1 MPFPPLKFEN
11 QSLKLLDQRLLPE
24 KEEWVSCKTSVQ
36 VFHAIRSMI
45 VRGAPAIG
53 ITAGYGLYLGV
64 LNFKGSSEAFIK
76 KLKKEAEYLK
86 ESRPTAV
93 NLANI
98 IDRIAAKVEQQYH
111 SERSE
116 GSRDSSASGLR
127 MTQKLVSL
135 VLKEAIAAHKEDDQL
150 CRAMGRH
157 GAELLK
163 NGSRV
168 LTHCNAGGLA
178 TTGYG
183 TALGVLY
190 AAKSQGKKISV
201 YADETRPLLQGA
213 RLTAWE
219 LSKSKIPCTLICD
232 NMAASIMRAGKID
245 CVIVGADRIAAN
257 GDTANKIGT
266 YNVALLAR
274 AHGLPFYV
282 AAPKTTFDFKIKTGA
297 QIPIENRKDE
307 EVTEGF
313 GRRTAPRG
321 IKVLNPAFDVT
332 PFSLV
337 TAFITEAG
345 ILKPPFKKILTV
357 IARSSIGATKQSRFL
372 NPRLLRKKRSQ

>member
-1 MPFPPLKFEN
+1 MPFPPLKFQN
-11 QSLKLLDQRLLPE
+11 GVLKLLDQRLLPE
-24 KEEWVSCKTSVQ
+24 KETWVTCKNSAQ
-36 VFHAIRSMI
+36 VFHAIRDMI

-53 ITAGYGLYLGV
+53 ITGGYGLYLGV
-64 LNFKGSSEAFIK
+64 ANFKGTPKAFMQ
-76 KLKKEAEYLK
+76 KLEKEAEYLK

-98 IDRIAAKVEQQYH
+98 IDRIVDKV
-111 SERSE
+111 R
-116 GSRDSSASGLR
+116 A
-127 MTQKLVSL
+127 TQRVAPTANLKQV
-135 VLKEAIAAHKEDDQL
+135 VLKEAVIAHREDDRL
-150 CRAMGRH
+150 CRTMGKY
-157 GAELLK
+157 GAKLLK
-163 NGSRV
+163 NNDKV

-190 AAKSQGKKISV
+190 AAKSAGKKISV
-201 YADETRPLLQGA
+201 FADETRPLLQGA

-232 NMAASIMRAGKID
+232 NMAASTMRKEKID

-266 YNVALLAR
+266 YNVALLAK
-274 AHGLPFYV
+274 AHGIPFYV
-282 AAPKTTFDFKIKTGA
+282 AAPKTTFDFKIKNGA
-297 QIPIENRKDE
+297 GIPIENRKDA

-313 GRRTAPRG
+313 GKRTAPRG

-332 PFSLV
+332 PNELV

-345 ILKPPFKKILTV
+345 VLRPPFK
-357 IARSSIGATKQSRFL
+357 RS
-372 NPRLLRKKRSQ
+372 LRKLF